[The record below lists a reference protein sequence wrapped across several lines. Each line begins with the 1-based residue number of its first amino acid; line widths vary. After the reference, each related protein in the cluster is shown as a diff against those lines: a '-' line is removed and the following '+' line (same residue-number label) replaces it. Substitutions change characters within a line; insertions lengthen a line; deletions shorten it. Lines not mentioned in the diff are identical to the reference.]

1 MADAVNKRF
10 AFKSRRATRTNTGRR
25 RTYRASKSEAKPFA
39 AALAHFRGKLLE
51 NEAVAASG
59 VDGPYTWIMK
69 RKKAGDPLLL
79 VAGRTRSE
87 QELGTL
93 HNNLDVLSGAGE
105 VEVAGEFL
113 KAGDTVLYNLQ
124 SGSYMGRKFPKRAS
138 VADNEATREALK
150 ATAEARFREL
160 GLTPTFN
167 KAPAAAEH
175 EQRYG
180 GLAII
185 DTMEILTTVA
195 EMEEFDRLLSA
206 SSNSA

>member
-1 MADAVNKRF
+1 MADAANKRF

-51 NEAVAASG
+51 NEAVAAG
-59 VDGPYTWIMK
+59 PDGPYTWIMK
-69 RKKAGDPLLL
+69 RKRAADPLLL

-93 HNNLDVLSGAGE
+93 HNNLDVLTGAGE

-138 VADNEATREALK
+138 AAANEATREALK

-167 KAPAAAEH
+167 KAPATAEH
-175 EQRYG
+175 EQLYG
-180 GLAII
+180 GIAII

-206 SSNSA
+206 SNSA